1 MKAIPAL
8 ALVSIG
14 ALCLVGPMPAHA
26 RNNGGGHNGNSGS
39 HMRSQSH
46 STAAKSQGTKKK
58 GNKEPYMKYEMKNAT
73 VSAAKAGKKKGK
85 VTISPININKKSDS
99 ASP

>member
-1 MKAIPAL
+1 MKAIAAL

-14 ALCLVGPMPAHA
+14 ALCFVGPMPAHA
-26 RNNGGGHNGNSGS
+26 RNSGGGHSGNSGS
-39 HMRSQSH
+39 HAGSQNH
-46 STAAKSQGTKKK
+46 STAAKSQATKKK

-73 VSAAKAGKKKGK
+73 VSGAKAGKKKGK
-85 VTISPININKKSDS
+85 VNISPININKKSDK